1 MKTKTFL
8 FIIIIFFSTKVFCD
22 EISNQSVIT
31 EEYVAKVIIEGKWGT
46 NAGEFGVQSGG
57 TSIGEYDE
65 VYAPNSL
72 AVNTKGEIYILDLI
86 NNRIQKFDKKGKYLL
101 SIPVDS
107 WKGEFT
113 SEAGIPVDQNNPEGD
128 VRWVR
133 LIHPCESRGINI
145 AIDSEDNIYYYC
157 VKGYRNYEWT
167 KGEVWLFKNDKLVR
181 KWETN
186 VMERFEPPPDYE
198 IEKQKLDKDREKV
211 IIKFKDGKKMEK
223 EVKAFRKLKDT
234 DILST
239 YSPKILKKRNEIIIS
254 NPRIFNNETKK
265 WEGEHITYVYDFNGN
280 LKSIIKGHTPIY
292 NDGNNYGIETEQ
304 NGIQIIK
311 YERIPKRK

>member
-1 MKTKTFL
+1 MKIKTFL

-65 VYAPNSL
+65 LYAPNSL
-72 AVNTKGEIYILDLI
+72 AVNSKGEIYILDLI

-113 SEAGIPVDQNNPEGD
+113 SEAWIPVDPNNPEGD

-167 KGEVWLFKNDKLVR
+167 KGEVWVFKNDRLV
-181 KWETN
+181 KKFETN
-186 VMERFEPPPDYE
+186 IMERFEPAPDYE
-198 IEKQKLDKDREKV
+198 I
-211 IIKFKDGKKMEK
+211 
-223 EVKAFRKLKDT
+223 
-234 DILST
+234 
-239 YSPKILKKRNEIIIS
+239 
-254 NPRIFNNETKK
+254 
-265 WEGEHITYVYDFNGN
+265 
-280 LKSIIKGHTPIY
+280 
-292 NDGNNYGIETEQ
+292 
-304 NGIQIIK
+304 
-311 YERIPKRK
+311 